1 VRYAAVRVAQAVPNF
16 TVMAPLTGD
25 LPRGISRPAWL
36 TARAKNA
43 AQRPVVI
50 GTVGVGAFVAAL
62 VALILAP
69 QQVRQ
74 THLTASAAIP
84 RPDTAAFA
92 DALAHARARLSTAE
106 SSLAEAR
113 SHPSP
118 PQPVEDTPNPAA
130 IAQRDSLSAAVSD
143 LDALLA
149 RVETAPVSASYR
161 ALAESPQLASVPR
174 VKSLLDS
181 LSEIERDRDALG
193 TTAAG
198 DPVYV
203 ALTSRAAE
211 IGRAIQASGQSRRDS
226 IRQQIALLNMP
237 LQRVVVTPT
246 PVLDTASWVA
256 ERDSAE
262 SLVRQA
268 VTALAD
274 ARAKARDFDRDAA
287 RAREAATRSAPP
299 VALLAAALVIGI
311 ALGFGSAFFD
321 ELRQPR
327 VSNEHEL
334 ERVTGSRVLATIRP
348 RPRDPDRDRRL
359 SDRMA
364 PPYFDPGAAGYQ
376 LTYLHVSRTGASR
389 LVLTIVASDTSLAAV
404 VGMNVAAIAADEAR
418 SAIIIDT
425 DARALPVAAAL
436 RTHAEPG
443 IADIVRDHI
452 DWSEVT
458 TQTMIGRDRVL
469 DVIASGV
476 SATRLEPAAVTELF
490 RQEANRLAR
499 HYEAIIVIADVEQ
512 AAAGLA
518 GALPIPDTI
527 VCARLG
533 HTRLAD
539 LQKMLDGVRNAG
551 GNPLGVVLWDSLPP
565 ALPTPERIA
574 AAPRPLHTT
583 EMRALTSG
591 R

>member
-1 VRYAAVRVAQAVPNF
+1 MAQ
-16 TVMAPLTGD
+16 LTGD

-36 TARAKNA
+36 TARARNA
-43 AQRPVVI
+43 VQRPVVI
-50 GTVGVGAFVAAL
+50 GVVGVGAFVAAL

-74 THLTASAAIP
+74 PRPATVPVAS
-84 RPDTAAFA
+84 RPDTAAFGA
-92 DALAHARARLSTAE
+92 ALAHARTRLSAAE
-106 SSLAEAR
+106 SSLAVAR
-113 SHPSP
+113 TAPIAA
-118 PQPVEDTPNPAA
+118 QPVEDTPNPVAV
-130 IAQRDSLSAAVSD
+130 AQRDSLSGAVSD

-161 ALAESPQLASVPR
+161 ALAESPQLANVPR

-193 TTAAG
+193 TTAAA
-198 DPVYV
+198 DPVFV
-203 ALTSRAAE
+203 ALTSRATE
-211 IGRAIQASGQSRRDS
+211 IGRAIQALGQARRDS
-226 IRQQIALLNMP
+226 IRQQIARLNMP
-237 LQRVVVTPT
+237 TQRVVVTPT
-246 PVLDTASWVA
+246 PILDTASWVA
-256 ERDSAE
+256 ERDSAQ
-262 SLVRQA
+262 SLVQQA
-268 VTALAD
+268 VAALAD
-274 ARAKARDFDRDAA
+274 ARSKARDFDREL
-287 RAREAATRSAPP
+287 AREREATTRSAPP

-321 ELRQPR
+321 ELRHPR
-327 VSNEHEL
+327 VSDAHEL

-389 LVLTIVASDTSLAAV
+389 LVLTIVAADTSIAAV

-418 SAIIIDT
+418 STIIIDT

-436 RTHAEPG
+436 RSHAEPG
-443 IADIVRDHI
+443 ITDIIRDHI

-458 TQTMIGRDRVL
+458 TQTMIGRDRVI
-469 DVIASGV
+469 DVIPSGV
-476 SATRLEPAAVTELF
+476 SPERLDAAMVTELF
-490 RQEANRLAR
+490 RQEASRLAR
-499 HYEAIIVIADVEQ
+499 HYEAIVVVADVDQ
-512 AAAGLA
+512 VVAGLP

-527 VCARLG
+527 VCARVG

-539 LQKMLDGVRNAG
+539 LQKALDGIRAAG
-551 GNPLGVVLWDSLPP
+551 GNPLGVVLWDSVPP
-565 ALPTPERIA
+565 SLPTPERIA
-574 AAPRPLHTT
+574 RAPRPLHTT